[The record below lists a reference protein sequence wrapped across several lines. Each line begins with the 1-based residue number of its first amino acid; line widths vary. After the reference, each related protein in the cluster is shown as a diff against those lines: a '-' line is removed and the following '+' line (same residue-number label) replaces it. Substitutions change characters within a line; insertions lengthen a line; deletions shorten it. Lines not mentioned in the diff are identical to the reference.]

1 MVLTIL
7 FSSLAIF
14 LFAIAYVA
22 YYRGKK
28 APATM
33 IAGAESE
40 QDFLAIISSRKQRM
54 LARQPWSMKYST
66 YKTVALASAIAFAVI
81 GYFATR
87 NIILMLLLSCL
98 GLFVPEIIVR
108 IKSSSSKAEFEER
121 YATSLKQ
128 LVAGIKSG
136 LSVHQAVESVCSSP
150 FIHDSIKKEY
160 KLLNADLKLGL
171 PIHEAFERFAE
182 RIDSEDAKDVAI
194 AMRMQA
200 NVGGRESLTIE
211 AVSKNISERIM
222 LRKEIKTMFAGS
234 NMTVLA
240 MDISPY
246 LIVLFMYVSVPGYL
260 VPFFESTSML
270 LIFIA
275 LMIFMGIGSI
285 VVHNKIARMK
295 KECGIL

>member
-1 MVLTIL
+1 MALTII
-7 FSSLAIF
+7 FASLAIF
-14 LFAIAYVA
+14 LFVMAYIA
-22 YYRGKK
+22 YYRSKK

-33 IAGAESE
+33 IAQTENE
-40 QDFLAIISSRKQRM
+40 QDFLAAISKRKQKS

-66 YKTVALASAIAFAVI
+66 YKTVALVSAIAFASI
-81 GYFATR
+81 GYFTTHS
-87 NIILMLLLSCL
+87 ILLMLLLSCL
-98 GLFVPEIIVR
+98 GLFVPEVIVR
-108 IKSSSSKAEFEER
+108 VKSSSSKAEFEER

-136 LSVHQAVESVCSSP
+136 LSVHQAVENVCTSP

-182 RIDSEDAKDVAI
+182 RIDSDDAKDVAI

-240 MDISPY
+240 MDFSPY

-260 VPFFESTSML
+260 TPFFESSSML

-275 LMIFMGIGSI
+275 LLVFMGVGSI
-285 VVHNKIARMK
+285 FVHNKITRMK